1 MPGVLTTGSN
11 VTCGHS
17 PGKVTT
23 TGSSKLTVSG
33 QPALP
38 KTGIM
43 GKPVSGCSTVPA
55 ADASGPTAKPCLSV
69 LAVSAGD
76 ATKLTIGGL
85 PVMLDTLAGTTD
97 GMVGKV
103 TPQTSLSA
111 TAIQTKLTTS

>member
-23 TGSSKLTVSG
+23 TGSPKLTVSG
-33 QPALP
+33 QPALL

-43 GKPVSGCSTVPA
+43 GKPVGGCSTPPA
-55 ADASGPTAKPCLSV
+55 SDASGPTAIPCTSV
-69 LAVSAGD
+69 IAVTAGD
-76 ATKLTIGGL
+76 ATKLTIGGM
-85 PVMLDTLAGTTD
+85 PVMLDTLAGQTN

-103 TPQTSLSA
+103 TPQQLLSA
-111 TAIQTKLTTS
+111 TAVQTKLTTS